1 MKIKT
6 PKHFNEWDYFDRYEE
21 SNQNSKPIKIVLEQK
36 SSSYKVHIIYWCIIL
51 YIVFV
56 ADARHNE
63 NKIKILKMQE
73 EIEKMSKKCPSQ
85 NNGTTKLNEIKI
97 QKMEREIKEIVKEQ
111 AKLNEKIKILEDTKT
126 DLGKLVEQMKYLEEK
141 IAVIDDKEN
150 KRFDAFYE
158 ETQTNLNI
166 LQKSNSEHSKRIDII
181 ENEISSDY
189 YYKLRLRLYK
199 KINEYNKYML
209 EKF

>member
-1 MKIKT
+1 
-6 PKHFNEWDYFDRYEE
+6 
-21 SNQNSKPIKIVLEQK
+21 
-36 SSSYKVHIIYWCIIL
+36 
-51 YIVFV
+51 
-56 ADARHNE
+56 
-63 NKIKILKMQE
+63 
-73 EIEKMSKKCPSQ
+73 
-85 NNGTTKLNEIKI
+85 
-97 QKMEREIKEIVKEQ
+97 MEREIKEIVKEQ

-209 EKF
+209 GKKVLILF